1 MLTCGRVECFQAS
14 RESCFTECTV
24 PCLQGT
30 GLSCSMVDVH
40 AFGGRNKPHG
50 FNSCRLSFALQ
61 EQTNG
66 RPAATSLELVAL
78 LLDSKRRRH
87 TNAGGWDIV
96 SSARMYLCTLAEFWI
111 NDRSVFSIDS
121 EVIWKNVLTHDRDYD
136 IVRKHCL
143 FVASSAISLVKI
155 LSKKC
160 DFPWSSLSALANRGK
175 SEAANFLLAEQ
186 Q

>member
-1 MLTCGRVECFQAS
+1 
-14 RESCFTECTV
+14 
-24 PCLQGT
+24 
-30 GLSCSMVDVH
+30 
-40 AFGGRNKPHG
+40 
-50 FNSCRLSFALQ
+50 
-61 EQTNG
+61 
-66 RPAATSLELVAL
+66 
-78 LLDSKRRRH
+78 
-87 TNAGGWDIV
+87 
-96 SSARMYLCTLAEFWI
+96 MYLCTLAEFWI